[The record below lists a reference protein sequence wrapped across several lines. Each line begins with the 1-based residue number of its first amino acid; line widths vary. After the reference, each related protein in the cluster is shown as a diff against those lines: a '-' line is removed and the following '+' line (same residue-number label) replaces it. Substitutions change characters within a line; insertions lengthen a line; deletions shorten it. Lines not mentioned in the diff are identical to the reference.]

1 MKNKFNIKKIIKRY
15 ELNIDDLAK
24 VLFPSVKY
32 PEKAFNRILRGK
44 ANLDTEQ
51 LERLA
56 EYIGVFISDLFPIN
70 TWKGSNENE
79 CLTLIKGPYKIKVNY
94 KGAYISLFI
103 NNELIEQIVAN
114 TTSMSLD
121 DFIEYINSLIKNYEN
136 GNN

>member
-1 MKNKFNIKKIIKRY
+1 MKNKFDIKKIIKRY

-103 NNELIEQIVAN
+103 NNELIEQIVTN

-121 DFIEYINSLIKNYEN
+121 DFIEYINGLIKNYEN